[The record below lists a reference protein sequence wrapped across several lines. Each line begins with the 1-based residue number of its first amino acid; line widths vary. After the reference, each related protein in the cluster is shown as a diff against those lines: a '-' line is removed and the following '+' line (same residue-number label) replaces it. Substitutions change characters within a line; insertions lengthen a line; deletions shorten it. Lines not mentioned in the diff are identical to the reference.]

1 MLMMVSHQNFE
12 VIFTAPSI
20 PVAHRQRVCED
31 FSKVDMSASSH
42 NPISDNVSI
51 AGVDGHL
58 LKQTNFHLLTLSSR
72 SGLHLSMILVSQ
84 D

>member
-1 MLMMVSHQNFE
+1 MFMVSHQKFL
-12 VIFTAPSI
+12 VFFTAPSI

-31 FSKVDMSASSH
+31 FSKVDTSPARH
-42 NPISDNVSI
+42 DPIGDDVSV

-58 LKQTNFHLLTLSSR
+58 LKQANTHLLALSSR
-72 SGLHLSMILVSQ
+72 SGLHLSRVPESQ